1 MQTPSTVVWP
11 ELVVW
16 DVGNVIV
23 RWDPRTL
30 YSRIFPDPVER
41 DRFLRDVCTMAWHG
55 PTDCGVTFDDN
66 CAALS
71 ARHPEH
77 EAAIWAWKHRW
88 SEMFSGPIPET
99 EAAIAALKA
108 RGVRQYALTNM
119 SHETEDATFAMS
131 PSFAR
136 LDGRIVSGRE
146 GMMKPDAAIFRLT
159 CARFGFS
166 PEEALFVDDSATNI
180 AAARALGFQTHHFTD
195 PAALR
200 PALEGFGL
208 L

>member
-1 MQTPSTVVWP
+1 MSAVKA
-11 ELVVW
+11 VVW

-30 YSRIFPDPVER
+30 YSKIFPDPVER
-41 DRFLRDVCTMAWHG
+41 DRFLGHVCTMAWHG

-88 SEMFSGPIPET
+88 DEMFSGPIPET
-99 EAAIAALKA
+99 ESAIAALSD

-119 SHETEDATFAMS
+119 SHETVDATFAMS
-131 PSFAR
+131 PAFAR

-146 GMMKPDAAIFRLT
+146 RLMKPDAAIFRLT
-159 CARFGFS
+159 CERFGFA
-166 PEEALFVDDSATNI
+166 PEAALFVDDSAANI
-180 AAARALGFQTHHFTD
+180 VAARAQGFHTHHFTD
-195 PAALR
+195 PTSLR

>member
-1 MQTPSTVVWP
+1 MPRPNT
-11 ELVVW
+11 VVW

-30 YSRIFPDPVER
+30 YSKIFPDPAER
-41 DRFLRDVCTMAWHG
+41 DRFLNDVCTMAWHG
-55 PTDCGVTFDDN
+55 PTDCGVSFDDN

-71 ARHPEH
+71 ARHPQH

-88 SEMFSGPIPET
+88 AEMFSGAIPET
-99 EAAIAALKA
+99 EAAIAALHA

-119 SHETEDATFAMS
+119 SHETHEATFAMT
-131 PSFAR
+131 PAFEL
-136 LDGRIVSGRE
+136 LDGRVISGFE
-146 GMMKPDAAIFRLT
+146 GVMKPEPEIYRLT
-159 CARFGFS
+159 CARYGFA
-166 PEEALFVDDSATNI
+166 PPDALFVDDSATNI
-180 AAARALGFQTHHFTD
+180 AAARRLGFHVHHFTD

-200 PALEGFGL
+200 PALEVLGL

>member
-1 MQTPSTVVWP
+1 MAGLTT
-11 ELVVW
+11 VVW

-30 YSRIFPDPVER
+30 YSKIFTDPAEC
-41 DRFLRDVCTMAWHG
+41 DRFLNDVCTMAWHG
-55 PTDCGVTFDDN
+55 PTDGGVTFDEN
-66 CAALS
+66 CTALS
-71 ARHPEH
+71 AQFPQH

-88 SEMFSGPIPET
+88 SEMFPGAIAET
-99 EAAIAALKA
+99 EAAIAALRA

-131 PSFAR
+131 PAFAH

-146 GMMKPDAAIFRLT
+146 GVMKPGPEIFHLA
-159 CARFGFS
+159 CSRFGFA
-166 PEEALFVDDSATNI
+166 PGEALFVDDSARNI
-180 AAARALGFQTHHFTD
+180 EAAGRLGFHTHHFTD

-200 PALEGFGL
+200 PALEAAGL